1 MTSVKLSTIAS
12 KTKTVKMITNSSIK
26 KIFNPSTSGNNM
38 NNNNISGNS
47 RKIVEQVTNYIN
59 FLEIEQNTSNDKRKR
74 DDTQSSN
81 DKQKL
86 NKSKFSGRRVLQ
98 QKKNKNGTASEATNT
113 NDKNSSNISNC
124 SNFNRNHHNL
134 SQSKPEKSQSRKV
147 PQQDE
152 TRQQRNKLL
161 SLNHSRI
168 CTCTTSND
176 DDKTAI
182 CEAHAKFNKHF
193 SIDFLLKHPPPQV

>member
-1 MTSVKLSTIAS
+1 MVTNSSVKKLST
-12 KTKTVKMITNSSIK
+12 
-26 KIFNPSTSGNNM
+26 PSTSGNNT

-74 DDTQSSN
+74 DDTQN
-81 DKQKL
+81 YNNKQKID
-86 NKSKFSGRRVLQ
+86 KSKVSGRKVLQ
-98 QKKNKNGTASEATNT
+98 QRKNKNGTASEATNT
-113 NDKNSSNISNC
+113 NDKNSSNFSNC
-124 SNFNRNHHNL
+124 SNFNRNHHNF
-134 SQSKPEKSQSRKV
+134 SQRNPEKGQSRMV
-147 PQQDE
+147 LQQNE
-152 TRQQRNKLL
+152 ARQQRNKLL

-168 CTCTTSND
+168 CTCTSND

>member
-1 MTSVKLSTIAS
+1 MVTNSSVKKLST
-12 KTKTVKMITNSSIK
+12 
-26 KIFNPSTSGNNM
+26 PSTSGNNT

-74 DDTQSSN
+74 DDTQN
-81 DKQKL
+81 YNNKQKVD
-86 NKSKFSGRRVLQ
+86 KTKFSGRKVLQ

-113 NDKNSSNISNC
+113 NDKNSSNF
-124 SNFNRNHHNL
+124 SNFNRNHHNF
-134 SQSKPEKSQSRKV
+134 SQRNPEKGQNRMV
-147 PQQDE
+147 LQQNE
-152 TRQQRNKLL
+152 ARQQRNKLL

-168 CTCTTSND
+168 CTCTSND